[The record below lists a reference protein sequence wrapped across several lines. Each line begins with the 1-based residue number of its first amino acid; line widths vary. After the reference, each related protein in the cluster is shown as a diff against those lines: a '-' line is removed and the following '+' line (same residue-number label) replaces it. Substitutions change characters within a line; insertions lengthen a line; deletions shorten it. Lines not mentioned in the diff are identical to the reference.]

1 MMSTPRQ
8 SLAASLAETLASRLT
23 PRREWRKR
31 RPSVEEAEI
40 EELFHEL
47 DTDSSGDIDRSELK
61 HAMQRLFGKA
71 MDSRTIT
78 KMMHLADADGN
89 GEISLEEFKRV
100 MRAADEKGQHKTES
114 NSSLGLWYAIRERGP
129 GRLIKASE
137 QMKQR
142 RLASTVKRIARIEH
156 VLEDELA
163 RHPEDADVI
172 DLGGVAS
179 RPLPAAA
186 TPGGAVAAGR
196 GGSSSP
202 GRSST
207 TRTS

>member
-89 GEISLEEFKRV
+89 GEISLEEFAGI
-100 MRAADEKGQHKTES
+100 MKTT
-114 NSSLGLWYAIRERGP
+114 SLY
-129 GRLIKASE
+129 
-137 QMKQR
+137 
-142 RLASTVKRIARIEH
+142 
-156 VLEDELA
+156 D
-163 RHPEDADVI
+163 
-172 DLGGVAS
+172 
-179 RPLPAAA
+179 
-186 TPGGAVAAGR
+186 
-196 GGSSSP
+196 
-202 GRSST
+202 
-207 TRTS
+207 